1 MIVHKLYND
10 QSTNDI
16 KYVFNDVIMDVAL
29 ERYSIKN
36 ATVGADNATVKAH
49 NKAIL
54 EAYNLIEDLNISH
67 SDSTIDQTTD
77 TYYS

>member
-1 MIVHKLYND
+1 
-10 QSTNDI
+10 
-16 KYVFNDVIMDVAL
+16 MDVAL

-36 ATVGADNATVKAH
+36 TTVGEDNATVKAH

-67 SDSTIDQTTD
+67 SDSTTEQTSD
-77 TYYS
+77 IYYG